1 MEVGVDRF
9 EVTVPTSEDCV
20 WIAGYSE
27 VASTS
32 GLPTHPPGTPQG
44 SLFRAQCVTR
54 LFSVSEVPLADCHD
68 RRTVP
73 RNAERTMEVPFPE
86 ACSRTTWSPISSGP
100 LIATQRRH
108 WIDSRGAA
116 RRDRTCSSRYKAKE
130 QGTRQQHD
138 WIVCIAVSPLR
149 NNFVQ
154 AQSKREAA

>member
-1 MEVGVDRF
+1 MKAQSRSAKQIQRSMGAHHDKEPLPHPCAVPRSSCSRRQKSPEQTGPLYEVHLCGRI
-9 EVTVPTSEDCV
+9 TGYPNLT
-20 WIAGYSE
+20 AGCS
-27 VASTS
+27 
-32 GLPTHPPGTPQG
+32 
-44 SLFRAQCVTR
+44 
-54 LFSVSEVPLADCHD
+54 D
-68 RRTVP
+68 RRLWSVDSH
-73 RNAERTMEVPFPE
+73 FLG
-86 ACSRTTWSPISSGP
+86 WSPISSGP

-116 RRDRTCSSRYKAKE
+116 RRDRACNSRYKAKE